1 MTTIKLDVW
10 RDLKNRLEGE
20 PDDGPLAREAHQ
32 LRAAALHEDLRE
44 FEVVSWGD
52 TDDVEPHELVS
63 LTIAILAAPAVKA
76 AIVPAAAFVGG
87 VLSDVVTSTVADG
100 VKYLLSK
107 FARRVRPSAG
117 KTTGLKPFQN
127 FGIQIP
133 KSASVAVDL
142 DGVVLVTLASGKS
155 VSISYD
161 ASDEEARAATDRF
174 RIEQT

>member
-1 MTTIKLDVW
+1 LTTIKLDVW

-20 PDDGPLAREAHQ
+20 PDDGPLAREAHR
-32 LRAAALHEDLRE
+32 LRAAALHEDLCG

-52 TDDVEPHELVS
+52 TDDVNPHELVS

-76 AIVPAAAFVGG
+76 AIIPAAAFVGA

-100 VKYLLSK
+100 VKCLLSK
-107 FARRVRPSAG
+107 FARRVRASAG
-117 KTTGLKPFQN
+117 KADGLRPFQN

-133 KSASVAVDL
+133 KSASVTVDL
-142 DGVVLVTLASGKS
+142 DGVVHVTLVSGKS

-161 ASDEEARAATDRF
+161 ASDDEAGAATDRF
-174 RIEQT
+174 RIAQT